1 MHRTDVVE
9 HRQRI
14 LTVSELTLLIRDRLE
29 QSFPDIWVE
38 GEVSNLRTPSS
49 GHLYVTLKD
58 RSSQIRAVLFKTGVQ
73 RLRFALREG
82 LQVIVRGQLTVYEP
96 RGEYQVVLD
105 YLEPKGIGALQLA
118 FDQLKEKLAG
128 EGLFDPARKRPLPF
142 LPRRVGV
149 VTSLSG
155 AAIRDILT
163 VLERRCPILSVLIYP
178 VPVQGENAA
187 PLIAEAIR
195 ALGASGEV
203 DVMIVG
209 RGGGSPEDLWCFNDE
224 AVVRAVAA
232 SPVPIVSAVGHE
244 IDFTLVDFAAD
255 HRAPTP
261 SAAAE
266 AVAPVLED
274 LARSLGDLGIRRER
288 AARLAVTLARQ
299 RLNTCRKTLPML
311 MLRLQRP
318 AQRLDELSI
327 RFRIAWQDSLTHLRD
342 RVSACRHDLATQSPL
357 GRVTRGL
364 VLVPQLFK
372 RLEAGM
378 RSGQMGK
385 RQALGALLSTMDS
398 LSPLAVLA
406 RGYSILQTIPGGVIV
421 RSARDVS
428 VGDEVRARLAKGQ
441 LVCAVRRVLPDA

>member
-1 MHRTDVVE
+1 MVE

-14 LTVSELTLLIRDRLE
+14 LTVSELTLLVRDRLE

-38 GEVSNLRTPSS
+38 GEVSNLRSPSS
-49 GHLYVTLKD
+49 GHLYFTLKD
-58 RSSQIRAVLFKTGVQ
+58 QSSQIRTVLFKTGVR

-118 FDQLKEKLAG
+118 FEQLKEKLAG

-155 AAIRDILT
+155 AAIRDILA

-178 VPVQGENAA
+178 VPVQGEGAA

-209 RGGGSPEDLWCFNDE
+209 RGGGSLEDLWCFNDE
-224 AVVRAVAA
+224 RVVRAVAS

-274 LARSLGDLGIRRER
+274 LARGLRDLGIRRER
-288 AARLAVTLARQ
+288 AARMAITLAGQ
-299 RLNTCRKTLPML
+299 RLKTCRKTLPTL

-318 AQRLDELSI
+318 AQRLDEFSSRL
-327 RFRIAWQDSLTHLRD
+327 RVVWRDSLTRVRD
-342 RVSACRHDLATQSPL
+342 RVSGCRHDLATQSPL
-357 GRVTRGL
+357 GRVKRVL

-372 RLEAGM
+372 RLEERM
-378 RSGQMGK
+378 RSSQMGK
-385 RQALGALLSTMDS
+385 RQALVALLSTMDS

-406 RGYSILQTIPGGVIV
+406 RGYSILQTVPGGLIV

-428 VGDEVRARLAKGQ
+428 VGDEIRARLAKGQ
-441 LVCAVRRVLPDA
+441 LVCAVRRVLPEA

>member
-1 MHRTDVVE
+1 VVE

-14 LTVSELTLLIRDRLE
+14 LTVSELTLLVRDRLE

-38 GEVSNLRTPSS
+38 GEVSNLRSPSS
-49 GHLYVTLKD
+49 GHLYFTLKD
-58 RSSQIRAVLFKTGVQ
+58 QSSQIRAVLFKTGVR

-118 FDQLKEKLAG
+118 FEQLKEKLAG

-155 AAIRDILT
+155 AAIRDILA

-178 VPVQGENAA
+178 VPVQGEGAA

-209 RGGGSPEDLWCFNDE
+209 RGGGSLEDLWCFNDE
-224 AVVRAVAA
+224 RVVRAVAA

-244 IDFTLVDFAAD
+244 IDFTLVDFVAD

-274 LARSLGDLGIRRER
+274 LARGLRDLGIRRER
-288 AARLAVTLARQ
+288 AARMAITLAGQ
-299 RLNTCRKTLPML
+299 RLNTWRKTLPTL

-318 AQRLDELSI
+318 AQRLDEFSSRL
-327 RFRIAWQDSLTHLRD
+327 RVVWQDSRTRLRE
-342 RVSACRHDLATQSPL
+342 RVSGCRHDLATQSPL
-357 GRVTRGL
+357 GRVKRGL

-372 RLEAGM
+372 RLEERM
-378 RSGQMGK
+378 RSSQMGK

-406 RGYSILQTIPGGVIV
+406 RGYSILQTIPGGLIV

-428 VGDEVRARLAKGQ
+428 VGDEIRARLAKGQ
-441 LVCAVRRVLPDA
+441 LVCAVRRVLREA

>member
-1 MHRTDVVE
+1 VVE

-14 LTVSELTLLIRDRLE
+14 LTVSELTLLVRDRLE
-29 QSFPDIWVE
+29 QSFPDLWVE

-49 GHLYVTLKD
+49 GHLYFTLKD
-58 RSSQIRAVLFKTGVQ
+58 RSCQIRAVLFKTGVR

-96 RGEYQVVLD
+96 RGEYQIILD

-118 FDQLKEKLAG
+118 FEQLKEKLAG

-142 LPRRVGV
+142 LPHRVGI

-178 VPVQGENAA
+178 APVQGESAA
-187 PLIAEAIR
+187 LLIAEAIR
-195 ALGASGEV
+195 RLGASGEV

-209 RGGGSPEDLWCFNDE
+209 RGGGSLEDLWCFNDE

-255 HRAPTP
+255 YRAPTP

-266 AVAPVLED
+266 AVAPVLAD
-274 LARSLGDLGIRRER
+274 LARGLRDLGARRDR
-288 AARLAVTLARQ
+288 AARLVVTLGRQ
-299 RLNTCRKTLPML
+299 RLNTSRKTLPTL

-318 AQRLDELSI
+318 AQRLDELSV
-327 RFRIAWQDSLTHLRD
+327 RLRIAWQDSLTHLLE
-342 RVSACRHDLATQSPL
+342 RVSGYRHDLATWSPL
-357 GRVTRGL
+357 GRVKRGL
-364 VLVPQLFK
+364 VLVPQLWK
-372 RLEAGM
+372 RLEARM
-378 RSGQMGK
+378 RSSQVGK
-385 RQALGALLSTMDS
+385 RQALAALLSTMDS

-421 RSARDVS
+421 RSARDVA
-428 VGDEVRARLAKGQ
+428 VADEVRARLAKGE
-441 LVCAVRRVLPDA
+441 LVCAVRRILPDA